1 MILRALL
8 FSLLLLSPA
17 LAQERSLP
25 EIELDLRAGPLEVEA
40 LLERSAR
47 SLGALAVISSG
58 VRGATISIAH
68 PWSGSL
74 PWPALERV
82 LDWHEIQA
90 RVTPGSQQ
98 SPPLLRAWRSRGVG
112 SSDPRFVPGPTKS
125 RAPRVTAILEI
136 QCGAASAI
144 YANMRGIISGRYR
157 RHPDFLYIQG
167 PELIVVSGSAAEVRH
182 YRALAESLDLPGP
195 RRLLRTFPV
204 SAEAD
209 AEAMAQALQSA
220 LLEPREPVRDLL
232 FRRGLAPR
240 AWAFEGRICVTG
252 SREEV
257 ALAERL
263 LRALDPSPAGD

>member
-17 LAQERSLP
+17 LAQERSQP
-25 EIELDLRAGPLEVEA
+25 EVELDLQAGPLEVEA
-40 LLERSAR
+40 LLERSAG

-74 PWPALERV
+74 PWPAVKRILA
-82 LDWHEIQA
+82 WHGIQA
-90 RVTPGSQQ
+90 RVTPGSRQ
-98 SPPLLRAWRSRGVG
+98 SPPLLGAWRSCGLG
-112 SSDPRFVPGPTKS
+112 SGPTKPL
-125 RAPRVTAILEI
+125 APRVTAILEI

-157 RHPDFLYIQG
+157 RHPDLLYVQG

-209 AEAMAQALQSA
+209 AEDMAQALQSA
-220 LLEPREPVRDLL
+220 LEPRQPVRDLL

-263 LRALDPSPAGD
+263 LRKLDPSPAGD